1 MDNKNN
7 LDNLEKEIQNY
18 KVMSTSIN
26 QINQINQIKTEPNY
40 TREPFN
46 DSNIRSTCKS
56 KDCKDFSVD
65 NFVKDLESNLDNFDN
80 IHDSEGPMPANTNF
94 KKELPKP
101 KKIEKFVEINDK
113 PLAPV
118 EITWRERIYTILVE
132 IKEPVIIIFLFILL
146 NNSDLIRTIAKI
158 PYYNRI
164 PTMYP
169 SLILRG
175 LIMAIIIYLLR
186 KQQ

>member
-26 QINQINQIKTEPNY
+26 QINQIKSEPNY

-46 DSNIRSTCKS
+46 DSNIKSSCKS

-80 IHDSEGPMPANTNF
+80 IYDSEGPMPANTNF
-94 KKELPKP
+94 KKEAPKP
-101 KKIEKFVEINDK
+101 KKVEKFVEINDK

-118 EITWRERIYTILVE
+118 EITWKERIYTILVE
-132 IKEPVIIIFLFILL
+132 IKEPVIIILLFILL
-146 NNSDLIRTIAKI
+146 NNSDLIRTIGKI

-164 PTMYP
+164 PTIYP

-175 LIMAIIIYLLR
+175 LVMAILIYLLR
-186 KQQ
+186 KN

>member
-7 LDNLEKEIQNY
+7 LDDLEKEIQNY

-26 QINQINQIKTEPNY
+26 QLNQIKTEPNY

-46 DSNIRSTCKS
+46 DSNTKSCKS

-65 NFVKDLESNLDNFDN
+65 NFVKDLESNLDNFGN
-80 IHDSEGPMPANTNF
+80 INDSDGPMPSNINF
-94 KKELPKP
+94 KKEIPKP
-101 KKIEKFVEINDK
+101 KKVEKFVEVVNK
-113 PLAPV
+113 PVVPV
-118 EITWRERIYTILVE
+118 EISWRERIYKILVE
-132 IKEPVIIIFLFILL
+132 IKEPIIIILLFILL
-146 NNSDLIRTIAKI
+146 NNSDLIRTIGKI

-164 PTMYP
+164 PTIYP

-175 LIMAIIIYLLR
+175 LAMAVIIYLLR
-186 KQQ
+186 KNQ

>member
-7 LDNLEKEIQNY
+7 LDDLEKEIQNY

-26 QINQINQIKTEPNY
+26 QINQIKTEPNY
-40 TREPFN
+40 IREPFN
-46 DSNIRSTCKS
+46 DGNKKTCKT

-80 IHDSEGPMPANTNF
+80 IYDSEGPMPANTNF
-94 KKELPKP
+94 KKEAPKP

-113 PLAPV
+113 PVASV
-118 EITWRERIYTILVE
+118 EITWKERIYTILVE
-132 IKEPVIIIFLFILL
+132 IKEPVIIILLFILL

-175 LIMAIIIYLLR
+175 LVMAVIIYLLR
-186 KQQ
+186 KQK